1 MIFRF
6 FVYGIV
12 IVILSDIP
20 NSFGIAYYGAYAIIV
35 FLMLSICILPF
46 RTALILLLMLAIA
59 GKDIVSVGGV
69 ADTQLLFSTSSI
81 WQMRLGPIRPSWFVF
96 TVILCQFFKAQK
108 IKFPPFFNR
117 AILWF
122 ATVPVITGL
131 IYGGFFGDHASI
143 EVVRDLKFPLML
155 LMSTIL
161 FLSLYRTDPR
171 NLTLVLSVFVGVL
184 LARHFIDLLY
194 FITNFGPAIAEG
206 VSRVSVDSAKGGV
219 VFLVFFGTILIWVRR
234 RVLLGSVITISSI
247 LLLAAYGTRMLW
259 VTFFLGGI
267 VLLLTLGIRRSVFFV
282 SIMALLTVVGIWT
295 LFVANPESAEVI
307 TARSVTI
314 TQGRDVSKFGVAVDP
329 NIISRIDPIRFAEG
343 LNILDTAR
351 RGNTWMWGTGY
362 GGFYDDI
369 AINFPLILI
378 KGTVFPYYSFETGR
392 FYYAHFFPMMIFLK
406 HGLLGLVLIS
416 ALWIIPGY
424 TISKIMR
431 KGNIFSTGKSI
442 MLNATMLCMVAFLVT
457 AMFQLYWSGKGLF
470 INGMII
476 ASCVEFARHYPGN
489 AVSGVQYRKRTG
501 TKDINS

>member
-20 NSFGIAYYGAYAIIV
+20 NNFGIAYYGAYAIIG

-59 GKDIVSVGGV
+59 GKDIVSFGDL
-69 ADTQLLFSTSSI
+69 ADAQLLYSTSSI

-96 TVILCQFFKAQK
+96 TVILCQFFKARK
-108 IKFPPFFNR
+108 ITLPPFINR

-131 IYGGFFGDHASI
+131 IYGGFFGDYASI

-194 FITNFGPAIAEG
+194 FVANFGPAIAEG
-206 VSRVSVDSAKGGV
+206 VNRVSEDSAKGGV
-219 VFLVFFGTILIWVRR
+219 VFLIFFGVILIWVRK
-234 RVLLGSVITISSI
+234 RVLLGSAITILSI
-247 LLLAAYGTRMLW
+247 LLLATYGTRMLW
-259 VTFFLGGI
+259 LTFLLGGI
-267 VLLLTLGIRRSVFFV
+267 VLLSILGIRRSVFFV
-282 SIMALLTVVGIWT
+282 SMMGLLTTVSIWT
-295 LFVANPESAEVI
+295 LFITKPESLEVI
-307 TARSVTI
+307 TARSITI
-314 TQGRDVSKFGVAVDP
+314 TQGRDVSKFDVGVNP
-329 NIISRIDPIRFAEG
+329 NIISRIDPVRFAEG
-343 LNILDTAR
+343 LNIIDSVKR
-351 RGNTWMWGTGY
+351 RNAYMWGMGY

-369 AINFPLILI
+369 ALKFPLILI
-378 KGTVFPYYSFETGR
+378 KASAFPDYSFETGK
-392 FYYAHFFPMMIFLK
+392 FYSAHFFPLVIYLK
-406 HGLLGLVLIS
+406 YGLLGLVLIP
-416 ALWIIPGY
+416 ALWIIPGSN
-424 TISKIMR
+424 IFR
-431 KGNIFSTGKSI
+431 KLRNRNIFSKGKP
-442 MLNATMLCMVAFLVT
+442 MLLNGMMLCMVAFLVT

-476 ASCVEFARHYPGN
+476 ASCVEFTK
-489 AVSGVQYRKRTG
+489 QYQNLHKI
-501 TKDINS
+501 KVLEND